1 MTFNEEHALE
11 TYKSLI
17 GFGTQALR
25 GLQLLNGGA
34 VVAILAYMGQAAGT
48 VDTTKI
54 RCSLLVFIVGL
65 SLTALASLIAYLT
78 QFSLFNELVN
88 PHYEGKRHTFWLW
101 IAIFLLFSSLACF
114 ITGSYLGVIALAG

>member
-1 MTFNEEHALE
+1 MTFDEEHALE

-34 VVAILAYMGQAAGT
+34 VVAILTYMGQAAGT

-54 RCSLLVFIVGL
+54 RCSL
-65 SLTALASLIAYLT
+65 
-78 QFSLFNELVN
+78 
-88 PHYEGKRHTFWLW
+88 
-101 IAIFLLFSSLACF
+101 
-114 ITGSYLGVIALAG
+114 